1 MNQRI
6 NTPVLWT
13 VGICWSAALAAQSV
27 TLYVDAAS
35 LPGHGKPYE
44 EAIS

>member
-1 MNQRI
+1 MNNRN

-13 VGICWSAALAAQSV
+13 VGICWLAAPTAQGV

-35 LPGHGKPYE
+35 LPIHGKPYE
-44 EAIS
+44 EAES